1 LLWVTLPRQVVDGHE
16 KVPEGFFKEAVMP
29 SLRTRAPR
37 TLFSL
42 PFHTCRNISGPEDQE
57 ARRRVLAGYAPA
69 ESFLELEDDENV
81 REYLVDPPGKQKRSP
96 TLVHKAIRETLSN
109 HPDLFSILNGGFC
122 LVCRSAE
129 VDDKNRALKLDR
141 PSIING
147 SQTQGEIK
155 RYFKLASGSPQSNPS
170 VFYQLIVTGD
180 DALIADISIA
190 RNFQNDVQPIS
201 IAGRRGQLDEL
212 ENAMQEGFPGA
223 RLRKTETDVSDEFVD
238 TEKLVQVMFVLS
250 PEAVW
255 EPVEENLRI
264 TSKVTA
270 YSQKTRCL
278 KTFQH
283 IFDRAGDGDEAY
295 AQLYHYFLDIAA
307 DAWSLYIK
315 WKKHPGFRGTRIQAI
330 ERDDRQILE
339 VPDGIVFPI
348 LGSLSAFVR
357 KAKGRWRV
365 EAPENFEES
374 RLIAAAAD
382 DYKEIANHNPQTMGK
397 TKACYTSLHRLTS
410 IYAEFLPRR

>member
-1 LLWVTLPRQVVDGHE
+1 MAE
-16 KVPEGFFKEAVMP
+16 KKVPKGYLKEAVMP
-29 SLRTRAPR
+29 TLERCAPR
-37 TLFSL
+37 TLFSF

-57 ARRRVLAGYAPA
+57 AGRKVLVGYAPA

-96 TLVHKAIRETLSN
+96 TLVHKAIRETLDN
-109 HPDLFSILNGGFC
+109 RPDLFSILNSGFC
-122 LVCRSAE
+122 LVCGSAE
-129 VDDKNRALKLDR
+129 VDDKKRVLTLRR

-155 RYFKLASGSPQSNPS
+155 RYFRLADGTPQSNPS
-170 VFYQLIVTGD
+170 VFYQLIVTND
-180 DALIADISIA
+180 DALIADVSIA

-212 ENAMQEGFPGA
+212 EKAMQQKFPNA
-223 RLRKTETDVSDEFVD
+223 RLRKTETDVSDEFID
-238 TEKLVQVMFVLS
+238 TEKLVQVLFVLS

-255 EPVEENLRI
+255 EPIDENLRI
-264 TSKVTA
+264 TSKAMA

-278 KTFQH
+278 KMFQR
-283 IFDRAGDGDEAY
+283 IFDKAEEGDKAY
-295 AQLYHYFLDIAA
+295 AQLYRYFLDIAGG
-307 DAWSLYIK
+307 AWGLYVR
-315 WKKHPGFRGTRIQAI
+315 WKAHPAFRGTRIQAI
-330 ERDDRQILE
+330 ERDNRQILE

-357 KAKGRWRV
+357 KVNGRWRV
-365 EAPENFEES
+365 EIPENFEEK

-410 IYAEFLPRR
+410 IYAEFLPHR